1 MRTLISAERGIS
13 RFEGSV
19 WGTSETYGWKNYI
32 FVGRSTSRLFVSVG
46 WNLEVTTTER
56 LWCNV
61 KAISKRERSGGGD
74 DNYNDETMMKWAN
87 CGGVLDYLY
96 RAERA
101 LGRNECQTIGVES
114 GDLGRRLQGDVG

>member
-1 MRTLISAERGIS
+1 M
-13 RFEGSV
+13 
-19 WGTSETYGWKNYI
+19 
-32 FVGRSTSRLFVSVG
+32 GRSTSRLFVSVG

-61 KAISKRERSGGGD
+61 KAISKRERSGGSD